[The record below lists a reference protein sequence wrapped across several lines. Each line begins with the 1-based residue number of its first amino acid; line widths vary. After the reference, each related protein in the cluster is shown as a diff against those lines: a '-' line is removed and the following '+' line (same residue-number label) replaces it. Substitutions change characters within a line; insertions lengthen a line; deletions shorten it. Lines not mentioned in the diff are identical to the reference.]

1 MVRVKLLPAVFRMN
15 VSGNYQ
21 VYLSSVCRWI
31 RSQGYSS
38 YRCLN
43 TWYYFVVELLYSYI
57 YRVFL
62 LVRHARMDSPQ
73 PEALEATF
81 RCKRR
86 ASFVPLTI
94 YPISISFVLR
104 DLNLYLI
111 DLLGNYACHQVTWTF
126 TTASKLLELYVE
138 IDLMAYSFLCFLE

>member
-1 MVRVKLLPAVFRMN
+1 M
-15 VSGNYQ
+15 
-21 VYLSSVCRWI
+21 
-31 RSQGYSS
+31 
-38 YRCLN
+38 
-43 TWYYFVVELLYSYI
+43 ELLYSYI

-73 PEALEATF
+73 PKALEVTF
-81 RCKRR
+81 RCKRQ
-86 ASFVPLTI
+86 ASFFPLTI
-94 YPISISFVLR
+94 YPISRSFVLR